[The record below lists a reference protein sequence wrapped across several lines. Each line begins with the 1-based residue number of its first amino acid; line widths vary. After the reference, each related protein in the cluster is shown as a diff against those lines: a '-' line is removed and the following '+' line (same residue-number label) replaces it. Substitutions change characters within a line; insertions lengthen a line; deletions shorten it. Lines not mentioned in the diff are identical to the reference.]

1 MRKYLIITLLVV
13 IFGGCATRYQGST
26 VGEST
31 LQYVRTQ
38 GDGSITVRVSTTGR
52 NYNDALSLAGKY
64 ALRQALFNGLPVPEG
79 GFLAKPLVT
88 EVNAQEKYQ
97 YFFTAFFSD
106 NGDYKRFVSSEDK
119 RSRSDMLAKGRTAV
133 RTVTTVRILR
143 SELQNYLIENNIL
156 KP

>member
-1 MRKYLIITLLVV
+1 M
-13 IFGGCATRYQGST
+13 
-26 VGEST
+26 
-31 LQYVRTQ
+31 
-38 GDGSITVRVSTTGR
+38 
-52 NYNDALSLAGKY
+52 
-64 ALRQALFNGLPVPEG
+64 PVPEG

-97 YFFTAFFSD
+97 YFFNAFFSD

-119 RSRSDMLAKGRTAV
+119 RSGSDMLAKGKTAV
-133 RTVTTVRILR
+133 RTVSTVRILR

>member
-1 MRKYLIITLLVV
+1 MRKYLIITLLAVV
-13 IFGGCATRYQGST
+13 FGGCATRYQGST

-52 NYNDALSLAGKY
+52 NYNDALSLAAKY

-97 YFFTAFFSD
+97 YFFNAFFSD

-119 RSRSDMLAKGRTAV
+119 RSGSDMLAKGKTAV
-133 RTVTTVRILR
+133 RTVSTVRILR

>member
-1 MRKYLIITLLVV
+1 M
-13 IFGGCATRYQGST
+13 
-26 VGEST
+26 
-31 LQYVRTQ
+31 
-38 GDGSITVRVSTTGR
+38 
-52 NYNDALSLAGKY
+52 
-64 ALRQALFNGLPVPEG
+64 FNGLPVPEG

-97 YFFTAFFSD
+97 YFFNAFFSD

-119 RSRSDMLAKGRTAV
+119 RSGSDMLAKGRTAV
-133 RTVTTVRILR
+133 RTVSTVRILR